1 MNVEIVILLGHSGSG
16 KTYSLRN
23 IPPKEAVYLAAN
35 SKSLPWRGAATGM
48 GKRTILCNELSE
60 IPRKVEAYIAKGA
73 KYIII
78 DDFSHT
84 INARTL
90 SMQFMADGAGANKYS
105 RYEKLGRDIYN
116 TVFNLADRLSTEK
129 PAKGEEDRKVF
140 IVLMNHTMTDTSS
153 GREVFKSSGKMVG
166 NTIDPVSYARICL
179 HSLVLPD
186 QKKPEDRYKFL
197 TNDDGIHEAK
207 SPPEMLSD
215 QYIPNDM
222 YAVLQAAEEFDKG

>member
-90 SMQFMADGAGANKYS
+90 SSVINSFFGTSQLSQFLDQTNPLS
-105 RYEKLGRDIYN
+105 EITQCCRYLGR
-116 TVFNLADRLSTEK
+116 
-129 PAKGEEDRKVF
+129 
-140 IVLMNHTMTDTSS
+140 
-153 GREVFKSSGKMVG
+153 
-166 NTIDPVSYARICL
+166 
-179 HSLVLPD
+179 
-186 QKKPEDRYKFL
+186 
-197 TNDDGIHEAK
+197 
-207 SPPEMLSD
+207 
-215 QYIPNDM
+215 
-222 YAVLQAAEEFDKG
+222 